1 MFLIHLQEASQA
13 HFNKKNTSV
22 VNLPTFYIHV
32 MGFSSDFYQP
42 KDPPRFRFTTTWPFE
57 VLIARPWGGSLSLA
71 SWIQVDPCRF
81 DVSGERPMNAR
92 LSMMMEVMRP
102 LVPFDPWR
110 LTFVAVENPPAFP
123 PPKKNTRDVC
133 LTPKTEMK
141 VGIWKKWWCR
151 GKGNMH
157 MHCGRSWSFDS
168 SRYIATI
175 LWVFA

>member
-1 MFLIHLQEASQA
+1 MSWVFLQELYHQ
-13 HFNKKNTSV
+13 
-22 VNLPTFYIHV
+22 
-32 MGFSSDFYQP
+32 
-42 KDPPRFRFTTTWPFE
+42 KDPPRFRFTTTLTLRGFDRQALGGE
-57 VLIARPWGGSLSLA
+57 VSLSLKLD
-71 SWIQVDPCRF
+71 SSRPLSFRRF
-81 DVSGERPMNAR
+81 GGEKPMNAR

-110 LTFVAVENPPAFP
+110 WHSLPLIGACFRFSPPTKNP
-123 PPKKNTRDVC
+123 RDVC

-141 VGIWKKWWCR
+141 LGIWKKWWC
-151 GKGNMH
+151 H